1 MLVQEPEVSILIPSR
16 DRPQCL
22 PRTLASALRQQDVH
36 AEIIIIDDGSRV
48 PVAELLEPVA
58 SRRVRVIRQE
68 QPTGVSSAR
77 NAGIAA
83 ARGQWLAFL
92 DDDDLWAPTK
102 VRRSLD
108 AATRQ
113 DAHFAFS
120 AGVAIDQHGRVA
132 FVDDGPS
139 ERTSLYYGLLAA
151 NVLPFGASNVVA
163 TTSCVRDLGGF
174 DPELSTLADW
184 DFNVRLSAAGPGA
197 VVPERLVAW
206 MLHGTNMHQA
216 ETRLAQEF
224 SYIERKHAAARAAA
238 GVRLDREHWLR
249 WRSETR
255 RRAGDRRGTAAGYW
269 QLGIESRD
277 PKMLGR
283 GVGMWLGGERAL
295 SIARRLRPGREVRG
309 ILPPLPP
316 WLEEAL
322 TGSMVV
328 GRDERGST

>member
-174 DPELSTLADW
+174 DPETL
-184 DFNVRLSAAGPGA
+184 
-197 VVPERLVAW
+197 
-206 MLHGTNMHQA
+206 H
-216 ETRLAQEF
+216 
-224 SYIERKHAAARAAA
+224 
-238 GVRLDREHWLR
+238 
-249 WRSETR
+249 
-255 RRAGDRRGTAAGYW
+255 
-269 QLGIESRD
+269 SR
-277 PKMLGR
+277 
-283 GVGMWLGGERAL
+283 
-295 SIARRLRPGREVRG
+295 
-309 ILPPLPP
+309 
-316 WLEEAL
+316 
-322 TGSMVV
+322 
-328 GRDERGST
+328 

>member
-16 DRPQCL
+16 DRPECL
-22 PRTLASALRQQDVH
+22 PRTLASALGQQDVK

-48 PVAELLEPVA
+48 PVAELLESAA
-58 SRRVRVIRQE
+58 SRKVRVIRRE
-68 QPTGVSSAR
+68 EAEGVSLAR

-108 AATRQ
+108 AATKQ
-113 DAHFAFS
+113 HAHFAFS
-120 AGVAIDQHGRVA
+120 GGVAIDRQGRVA

-139 ERTSLYYGLLAA
+139 EQTSLYYGLLAA

-163 TTSCVRDLGGF
+163 KTSCVRDLDGF

-184 DFNVRLSAAGPGA
+184 DFNIRLSAAGPGG

-216 ETRLAQEF
+216 ETRLAQEL
-224 SYIERKHAAARAAA
+224 SYIERKHAAARVAA

-277 PKMLGR
+277 ARMLGR
-283 GVGMWLGGERAL
+283 GMGMWLGGERAL
-295 SIARRLRPGREVRG
+295 RIARRLRPGRDVRETP
-309 ILPPLPP
+309 PPLPT

-322 TGSMVV
+322 TCEVV
-328 GRDERGST
+328 GRDDRGTT